1 MRILDQ
7 NGQELYAPDLSA
19 GDLVPDRVLTA
30 HHAAVAAAAEQGHYE
45 TAAEYANGGR
55 DLRWVV
61 ERAGVPA
68 QPARDE
74 YEEVLRYLPCTAEQL
89 AARRLPT
96 AEQRLSALESAFL
109 AMMEVSGNG

>member
-1 MRILDQ
+1 M
-7 NGQELYAPDLSA
+7 GA
-19 GDLVPDRVLTA
+19 G
-30 HHAAVAAAAEQGHYE
+30 
-45 TAAEYANGGR
+45 GGR

-61 ERAGVPA
+61 ESAGVPA

>member
-1 MRILDQ
+1 M
-7 NGQELYAPDLSA
+7 GA
-19 GDLVPDRVLTA
+19 G
-30 HHAAVAAAAEQGHYE
+30 
-45 TAAEYANGGR
+45 GGR

-74 YEEVLRYLPCTAEQL
+74 YEEVLRYLPCTAEQ
-89 AARRLPT
+89 
-96 AEQRLSALESAFL
+96 RLSALESAFL